1 MKKGRTLKELLISLV
16 TVLLNNVAKNLSL
29 LAENT
34 LLEIYIL

>member
-1 MKKGRTLKELLISLV
+1 MKRRRTLKELSISLM
-16 TVLLNNVAKNLSL
+16 TVMLNNVAKSLSL